1 MICFF
6 QHSVIGRAINICS
19 QPFHFTPF
27 GNLKAK
33 ANSVQPCS
41 LSKRSGLGTMFE
53 ARDGHEPLTNDAALE
68 QLFDFA
74 NASTDDLTGFTA
86 TNSLGV
92 NRK

>member
-1 MICFF
+1 
-6 QHSVIGRAINICS
+6 
-19 QPFHFTPF
+19 
-27 GNLKAK
+27 
-33 ANSVQPCS
+33 
-41 LSKRSGLGTMFE
+41 MFE

-74 NASTDDLTGFTA
+74 NASRDDLTGFTA